1 MTHLLIENVSKDEF
15 SQMLSEVVEK
25 ASKTIPESNYK
36 TSGLLT
42 REETAEMLKINL
54 STLNEWVKKGYLKV
68 YSIGYRRYFKEEEV
82 LNSLISI
89 NKTKHGN

>member
-1 MTHLLIENVSKDEF
+1 MTHFLIENLSKDEF

-36 TSGLLT
+36 STGLLT

-54 STLNEWVKKGYLKV
+54 STLYEWTKKGYLKV
-68 YSIGYRRYFKEEEV
+68 YSKGYRRYYKEEEV
-82 LNSLISI
+82 LGSLISL
-89 NKTKHGN
+89 NKTNDED